1 MDVRTF
7 TYKKGIK
14 YMNLKRKIAFIA
26 AVGAV
31 AVSTGSIPVHA
42 GTTIVGGG
50 STFMSNMTDICASG
64 YNNSTLLNPNR
75 DVISYTGVGSGAG
88 RKGFSLVANAGNA
101 PDFNLYKFAGSESTF
116 PSTEAPTGFVYVPLI
131 AGPIGITY
139 NLATVKEPISLSSA
153 TLAKI
158 FAGTITKWNDAA
170 IVAENTAT
178 SVVTPAVVT
187 PAVTLKAVTQ
197 VAKSGITATILKG
210 ATTSTI
216 TITATKAAVKAG
228 LKKSLVVTR
237 VVGETVKVVKTLKM
251 STQGVVVV
259 PNAVGAAYNV
269 SLGSSTIGKLMPDDK
284 VITPEVTVPAK
295 TTVTGKTITMP
306 STAITVTYRSST
318 SGTTNMFANFLNK
331 VEPTIW
337 TKATSDTF
345 ATAFPGTVPT
355 DGSFQSASGNDGV
368 TNYVATKDGAI
379 TYAEV
384 SYINERDLQA
394 AKIKN
399 AAGIYVA
406 PTVAASADGLAN
418 AEQDANGVVTQD
430 YVTKTATA
438 YPINAVAYGIAAT
451 ATSTNNTAVKGFFG
465 YYLNK
470 CAPASAAGAGYT
482 ALTGAFLA
490 KSLAQVAKI
499 SAS

>member
-1 MDVRTF
+1 MLEGVRTF

-26 AVGAV
+26 AVGVV
-31 AVSTGSIPVHA
+31 ALSAGSNPVNA

-64 YNNSTLLNPNR
+64 YNNNKLSNPNT
-75 DVISYTGVGSGAG
+75 DVISYTGVGSGSG
-88 RKGFSLVANAGNA
+88 KKGFSLVANAGKA
-101 PDFNLYKFAGSESTF
+101 PDFNLYKFGGTESAF
-116 PSTEAPTGFVYVPLI
+116 SSSEAPTGFVYVPLI
-131 AGPIGITY
+131 GGPIGIAY
-139 NLATVKEPISLSSA
+139 NLSTVKESIYLSST

-170 IVAENTAT
+170 IVADNTAT
-178 SVVTPAVVT
+178 SVVTPAVTTKGVS
-187 PAVTLKAVTQ
+187 Q
-197 VAKSGITATILKG
+197 VAKSGTTAKIVRG

-237 VVGETVKVVKTLKM
+237 LIGTNIKVVKTLKM
-251 STQGVVVV
+251 SAKGSVVV
-259 PNAVGAAYNV
+259 PNAVGASYGV
-269 SLGSSTIGKLMPDDK
+269 SLGGKTIGNLTPD
-284 VITPEVTVPAK
+284 VVTPAV

-306 STAITVTYRSST
+306 STPITVTYRSGG
-318 SGTTNMFANFLNK
+318 SGTTNMFLNYLNK
-331 VEPTIW
+331 VEPAIW
-337 TKATSDTF
+337 TKATSDTW
-345 ATAFPGTVPT
+345 ATAFPGTVPS
-355 DGSFQSASGNDGV
+355 DGTFQSASGNDGV
-368 TNYVATKDGAI
+368 TTYVAGKDGAI

-384 SYINERDLQA
+384 SFITERELYA

-418 AEQDANGVVTQD
+418 AEVDAAGLVTQD

-438 YPINAVAYGIAAT
+438 YPINAVAYGLAAT
-451 ATSTNNTAVKGFFG
+451 ANSTNNTAVKGFFS
-465 YYLNK
+465 YYLSK

-482 ALTGAFLA
+482 ALSGAFLTKA
-490 KSLAQVAKI
+490 LSQVAKI

>member
-1 MDVRTF
+1 
-7 TYKKGIK
+7 
-14 YMNLKRKIAFIA
+14 MNLKRKIAFIA
-26 AVGAV
+26 AVGVV
-31 AVSTGSIPVHA
+31 ALSAGSNPVHA

-64 YNNSTLLNPNR
+64 YNNNKLSNTNT
-75 DVISYTGVGSGAG
+75 DVISYTGVGSGSG
-88 RKGFSLVANAGNA
+88 KKGFSLVANAGKA
-101 PDFNLYKFAGSESTF
+101 PDFNLYKFAGSESAY
-116 PSTEAPTGFVYVPLI
+116 SSSEAPTGFVYVPLI
-131 AGPIGITY
+131 GGPIGIAY
-139 NLATVKEPISLSSA
+139 NLATVKEPISLSST

-170 IVAENTAT
+170 IVADNTAT
-178 SVVTPAVVT
+178 SVVTPAVTAPGVSQVT
-187 PAVTLKAVTQ
+187 
-197 VAKSGITATILKG
+197 KSGTTAKIVRG

-216 TITATKAAVKAG
+216 TITATKAAVRAG

-237 VVGETVKVVKTLKM
+237 LIGTNIKVVKTLKM
-251 STQGVVVV
+251 SAIGSVVV
-259 PNAVGAAYNV
+259 PNAVGASYGV
-269 SLGSSTIGKLMPDDK
+269 SLGGKTIGNLTPD
-284 VITPEVTVPAK
+284 VVTPAV

-318 SGTTNMFANFLNK
+318 SGTTNMFINYLNK
-331 VEPTIW
+331 VEPAIW
-337 TKATSDTF
+337 TKATNDTW
-345 ATAFPGTVPT
+345 ATAFPTTVPT
-355 DGSFQSASGNDGV
+355 DGTFQGATGNDGV

-384 SYINERDLQA
+384 SFITERELYA

-399 AAGIYVA
+399 ASGIYVA

-418 AEQDANGVVTQD
+418 AEIDATGLVTQD

-451 ATSTNNTAVKGFFG
+451 AASTNNTAVKGFFS
-465 YYLNK
+465 YYLSR
-470 CAPASAAGAGYT
+470 CAPASAGAAGYT

>member
-1 MDVRTF
+1 
-7 TYKKGIK
+7 
-14 YMNLKRKIAFIA
+14 MNLKRKIAFIA

-187 PAVTLKAVTQ
+187 PAVVKPAVTVKSVTQ
-197 VAKSGITATILKG
+197 VTKSGITAKIVKG

-216 TITATKAAVKAG
+216 TITATKAAAKAG

-237 VVGETVKVVKTLKM
+237 VVGESVKVVKTLKM
-251 STQGVVVV
+251 SAKGVVVV
-259 PNAVGAAYNV
+259 PNAVGASYSV
-269 SLGSSTIGKLMPDDK
+269 SLGSSTIGKLTPDDK
-284 VITPEVTVPAK
+284 VTPEVIVTPEVTVPAK

-384 SYINERDLQA
+384 SFINERDLQT

>member
-1 MDVRTF
+1 MAVRTF

-26 AVGAV
+26 AVGVV
-31 AVSTGSIPVHA
+31 ALSAGSNPVNA

-64 YNNSTLLNPNR
+64 YNNNKLSNTNS
-75 DVISYTGVGSGAG
+75 DVISYTGVGSGSG
-88 RKGFSLVANAGNA
+88 KKGFSLVANAGKA
-101 PDFNLYKFAGSESTF
+101 PDFNLYKFGGTESAF
-116 PSTEAPTGFVYVPLI
+116 SSSEAPTGFVYVPLI
-131 AGPIGITY
+131 GGPIGIAY
-139 NLATVKEPISLSSA
+139 NLSTVKESIYLSST

-178 SVVTPAVVT
+178 SVVTPAVTVKG
-187 PAVTLKAVTQ
+187 VSQ
-197 VAKSGITATILKG
+197 VAKSGTTAKIVRG

-237 VVGETVKVVKTLKM
+237 VIGTNVKVVKTLKM
-251 STQGVVVV
+251 SAKGSVVVQ
-259 PNAVGAAYNV
+259 NAVGASYGV
-269 SLGSSTIGKLMPDDK
+269 SLGGTTIGNLTPD
-284 VITPEVTVPAK
+284 VVTPAV

-306 STAITVTYRSST
+306 STAITVTYRSGG
-318 SGTTNMFANFLNK
+318 SGTTNMFLNYLNK
-331 VEPTIW
+331 VEPAIW
-337 TKATSDTF
+337 TKATSDTW
-345 ATAFPGTVPT
+345 ATAFPGTVPS
-355 DGSFQSASGNDGV
+355 DGTFQSASGNDGV
-368 TNYVATKDGAI
+368 TTYVASKDGAI

-384 SYINERDLQA
+384 SFITERELYA

-418 AEQDANGVVTQD
+418 AELDATGLVTQD
-430 YVTKTATA
+430 YTTKTATA
-438 YPINAVAYGIAAT
+438 YPINAVAYGLAAT
-451 ATSTNNTAVKGFFG
+451 ATSTNNTAVKGFFS
-465 YYLNK
+465 YFLSK
-470 CAPASAAGAGYT
+470 CAPSSAAGAGYT
-482 ALTGAFLA
+482 ALSGAFLTKA
-490 KSLAQVAKI
+490 LAQVAKI

>member
-1 MDVRTF
+1 
-7 TYKKGIK
+7 
-14 YMNLKRKIAFIA
+14 MNLKRKIAFIA
-26 AVGAV
+26 AVGVV
-31 AVSTGSIPVHA
+31 ALSAGSNPVNA

-64 YNNSTLLNPNR
+64 YNNNKLSNPNT
-75 DVISYTGVGSGAG
+75 DVISYTGVGSGSG
-88 RKGFSLVANAGNA
+88 KKGFSLVANAGKA
-101 PDFNLYKFAGSESTF
+101 PDFNLYKFGGTESAF
-116 PSTEAPTGFVYVPLI
+116 SSSEAPTGFVYVPLI
-131 AGPIGITY
+131 GGPIGIAY
-139 NLATVKEPISLSSA
+139 NLSTVKESIYLSST

-170 IVAENTAT
+170 IVADNTAT
-178 SVVTPAVVT
+178 SVVTPAVTAPGVS
-187 PAVTLKAVTQ
+187 Q
-197 VAKSGITATILKG
+197 VAKSGTTAKIVRG

-237 VVGETVKVVKTLKM
+237 LIGTNFKVVKTLKM
-251 STQGVVVV
+251 SAKGSIVV
-259 PNAVGAAYNV
+259 PNAVGASYGV
-269 SLGSSTIGKLMPDDK
+269 SLGGKTIGNLTPD
-284 VITPEVTVPAK
+284 VITPAF

-318 SGTTNMFANFLNK
+318 SGTTNMFANYLNK
-331 VEPTIW
+331 VEPAIW
-337 TKATSDTF
+337 TKATKDSFTS
-345 ATAFPGTVPT
+345 AFPLTYPT
-355 DGSFQSASGNDGV
+355 DGTFQSASGNDGV
-368 TNYVATKDGAI
+368 TNYVAGKDGAI

-384 SYINERDLQA
+384 SFITERDLYA

-406 PTVAASADGLAN
+406 PTIAASADGLAN
-418 AEQDANGVVTQD
+418 AEVDATGLVTQD

-451 ATSTNNTAVKGFFG
+451 ATSTPNTAVKSFFS
-465 YYLNK
+465 YFLNK

-482 ALTGAFLA
+482 PLSGAFLTKA
-490 KSLAQVAKI
+490 LSQVAKI

>member
-1 MDVRTF
+1 
-7 TYKKGIK
+7 
-14 YMNLKRKIAFIA
+14 MNLKRKIAFIA
-26 AVGAV
+26 AVGVV
-31 AVSTGSIPVHA
+31 ALSAGSIPVRA
-42 GTTIVGGG
+42 AENVTGGG
-50 STFMSNMTDICASG
+50 SSFMSNIVDICRSV
-64 YNNSTLLNPNR
+64 YNSNKLSNTNT
-75 DVISYTGVGSGAG
+75 DVISYTTSSSGTG
-88 RKGFSLVANAGNA
+88 KSSFKSGTYTFG
-101 PDFNLYKFAGSESTF
+101 GSESAYATA
-116 PSTEAPTGFVYVPLI
+116 SDAPTTGFVYVPLI
-131 AGPIGITY
+131 GGPIGIAY
-139 NLATVKEPISLSSA
+139 NLATVKEPISLSST

-170 IVAENTAT
+170 IVADNTAT

-187 PAVTLKAVTQ
+187 PAVTVKAVTQ
-197 VAKSGITATILKG
+197 VAKSGITAKIFKG
-210 ATTSTI
+210 ATASTI

-251 STQGVVVV
+251 SASSSVVV
-259 PNAVGAAYNV
+259 PNAVGASYNV
-269 SLGSSTIGKLMPDDK
+269 SLGSSTIGKLMADDK
-284 VITPEVTVPAK
+284 VVTPEVTVPAK
-295 TTVTGKTITMP
+295 TTTTGKTITMP

-318 SGTTNMFANFLNK
+318 SGTTNMFANYLNK
-331 VEPTIW
+331 VEPAIW

-345 ATAFPGTVPT
+345 GTAFPGTVPT
-355 DGSFQSASGNDGV
+355 DGTFQAAAGNDGV
-368 TNYVATKDGAI
+368 TNYVAGKDGSI
-379 TYAEV
+379 TYAEL
-384 SYINERDLQA
+384 SYINERELYA

-418 AEQDANGVVTQD
+418 AEQDAAGLVTQD

-451 ATSTNNTAVKGFFG
+451 ATSTMNTAVKSFFS
-465 YYLNK
+465 YFLNK

-482 ALTGAFLA
+482 ALSGAFLT

>member
-1 MDVRTF
+1 
-7 TYKKGIK
+7 
-14 YMNLKRKIAFIA
+14 MNLKRKIAFIA
-26 AVGAV
+26 AVGVV
-31 AVSTGSIPVHA
+31 ALSAGSNPVNA

-64 YNNSTLLNPNR
+64 YNNNKLSNTNT
-75 DVISYTGVGSGAG
+75 DVISYTGVGSGSG
-88 RKGFSLVANAGNA
+88 KKGFSLVANAGKA
-101 PDFNLYKFAGSESTF
+101 PDFNLYKFGGTESAF
-116 PSTEAPTGFVYVPLI
+116 SSSEAPTGFVYVPLI
-131 AGPIGITY
+131 GGPIGIAY
-139 NLATVKEPISLSSA
+139 NLSTVKEPIYLSS
-153 TLAKI
+153 TTVAKI

-170 IVAENTAT
+170 IVADNTAT

-187 PAVTLKAVTQ
+187 PAVVTPAVTVKAVKK
-197 VAKSGITATILKG
+197 VAKSGITAKIVKG
-210 ATTSTI
+210 AKTSTI

-237 VVGETVKVVKTLKM
+237 LIGTNIKVVKTLKM
-251 STQGVVVV
+251 SAKGSVVV
-259 PNAVGAAYNV
+259 PNAVGASYSV
-269 SLGSSTIGKLMPDDK
+269 SLGSSTIGKLTPDDK
-284 VITPEVTVPAK
+284 VTPEVIVTPEVTVPAK

-306 STAITVTYRSST
+306 STAITVTYRSGG
-318 SGTTNMFANFLNK
+318 SGTTNMFLNYLNK
-331 VEPTIW
+331 VEPAIW
-337 TKATSDTF
+337 TKATSDTW
-345 ATAFPGTVPT
+345 ATAFPGSVPS
-355 DGSFQSASGNDGV
+355 DGTFQSASGNDGV
-368 TNYVATKDGAI
+368 TTYVAGKDGAI

-384 SYINERDLQA
+384 SFITERDLYA

-418 AEQDANGVVTQD
+418 AEIDTAGLVTQD

-451 ATSTNNTAVKGFFG
+451 ATSTNNTAVKGFFS
-465 YYLNK
+465 YYLNR